1 MEPNNSNVTTEVKPF
16 SINGKEYKLK
26 EKYSLKDWG
35 GILNILSGM
44 DMNGNISSVSILLA
58 GDKINNLLNI
68 MLDSAI
74 EGDIY
79 EEDFADVSRAIN
91 DFFSRK
97 KSLMKN
103 TPASSA
109 N

>member
-1 MEPNNSNVTTEVKPF
+1 MENQEVKKYR
-16 SINGKEYKLK
+16 INNTDYRLK
-26 EKYSLKDWG
+26 ERYSLKDWG

-44 DMNGNISSVSILLA
+44 DVSGNISSLSILMA

-68 MLDSAI
+68 ILDSPVSG
-74 EGDIY
+74 EIY
-79 EEDFADVSRAIN
+79 EDDFADVSRAIN

-103 TPASSA
+103 TPDSSA